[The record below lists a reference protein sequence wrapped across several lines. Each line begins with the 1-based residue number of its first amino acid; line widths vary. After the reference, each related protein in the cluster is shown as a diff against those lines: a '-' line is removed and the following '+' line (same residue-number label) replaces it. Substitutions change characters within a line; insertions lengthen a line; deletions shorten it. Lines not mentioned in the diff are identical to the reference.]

1 MSTPTT
7 TFTQTVT
14 PIDLQVTG
22 MTCASCAMRI
32 EKKLNKVPG
41 VVATVNY
48 ATETAHVESP
58 AGVSL
63 EELVAVVEAAGY
75 GVREPE
81 QDVDDDPDELGRRWR
96 VSAVLTAP
104 VLLMSMV
111 PALQFSGWQWLAFLL
126 ASIVVLW
133 GGKPFHRAAWTN
145 ARHGA
150 TTMDTLVSIG
160 VLAAYLWSAFAV
172 LFTSAGELGMT
183 MTVSWLPL
191 HDTSG
196 STPDLYFESA
206 SVVVTFLLLGRWLEH
221 RAKRSSGA
229 ALRALLHLAPATAW
243 LRTTTGDV
251 EVPASHVRVGDLVI
265 ARPGERIAT
274 DGVVVEGTS
283 AIDASMLTGE
293 SVPIDVSVGDE
304 VEGGTVVQDGLL
316 VVRATRVGSDTAL
329 ARITAM
335 VTAAQSG
342 KAPVQRLADRV
353 ASVFVPVVLVIA
365 LVTLLG
371 WGCTTGWQ
379 QGFTAA
385 VAVLVIACPC
395 ALGLATPTALLV
407 GTGRGATLGI
417 LVRGPEVLESTRRID
432 TVVLDKTGTL
442 TTGVM
447 TVVHQRGDD
456 EAVTLA
462 GALEA
467 GSTHPI
473 ARAVTDY
480 AARVGSRTAAARQAA
495 THGHEHGGLVLATDA
510 DTHQA
515 VRGDGVAGRISGH
528 DVRVGRPE
536 WVGVDEP
543 WWTEADAWRRD
554 GLTAV
559 AVSVDDEVRA
569 MLAVGDEVRPGA
581 HHAVAAL
588 RDLGLEPVMVTG
600 DAEAVARSVAE
611 EVGIDHVVA
620 DARPEHKVAEVDRLR
635 ASGRVVAVIGD
646 GINDAAALAA
656 ADLGIAMGGGTDVAI
671 EAADITLLRDDLRT
685 AGDAVRLSRATLR
698 TIKQNLGWAFG
709 YNVAAIPLAAAG
721 LLTPMIA
728 GLAMAMSSVCVVANS
743 LRLRRFH

>member
-1 MSTPTT
+1 MSTPVTT
-7 TFTQTVT
+7 TFEQTVT

-22 MTCASCAMRI
+22 MTCASCAARI

-48 ATETAHVESP
+48 ATETAHVETP
-58 AGVSL
+58 AGVTL
-63 EELVAVVEAAGY
+63 EQLVAVVEATGY
-75 GVREPE
+75 GVREE
-81 QDVDDDPDELGRRWR
+81 EHEVDADPDELGRRWR
-96 VSAVLTAP
+96 VSAVLTVP
-104 VLLMSMV
+104 VLLISMV
-111 PALQFSGWQWLAFLL
+111 PALQFTGWQWVAFLL

-145 ARHGA
+145 AKHRA
-150 TTMDTLVSIG
+150 TTMDTLVSLG
-160 VLAAYLWSAFAV
+160 VLSAYLWSAFAV

-183 MTVSWLPL
+183 MTVSWLPMADDAT
-191 HDTSG
+191 HG
-196 STPDLYFESA
+196 VPDLYFESA
-206 SVVVTFLLLGRWLEH
+206 AVVVTFLLLGRWLEH
-221 RAKRSSGA
+221 RAKRRSGA
-229 ALRALLHLAPATAW
+229 ALRALLDLAPATAW
-243 LRTTTGDV
+243 LRTPAGDT
-251 EVPASHVRVGDLVI
+251 EVPASHVHVGDLVI

-274 DGVVVEGTS
+274 DGVVVEGSS

-293 SVPIDVSVGDE
+293 SVPIDVTVGDE
-304 VEGGTVVQDGLL
+304 VAGGTVVQDGLL
-316 VVRATRVGSDTAL
+316 LVRATRVGADTAL
-329 ARITAM
+329 ARITAL

-353 ASVFVPVVLVIA
+353 AAVFVPVVLVIA
-365 LVTLLG
+365 LVTLLA
-371 WGCTTGWQ
+371 WGFTTGWQ

-407 GTGRGATLGI
+407 GTGRGATMGI
-417 LVRGPEVLESTRRID
+417 LVRGPEVLESTRRVD

-447 TVVHQRGDD
+447 TVVHRRGDD
-456 EAVTLA
+456 DAVVLA
-462 GALEA
+462 GSLES

-473 ARAVTDY
+473 ARAVTAY
-480 AARVGSRTAAARQAA
+480 AGQ
-495 THGHEHGGLVLATDA
+495 LATVPA
-510 DTHQA
+510 AETHQA
-515 VRGDGVAGRISGH
+515 VRGDGVVGRVSGH

-543 WWTEADAWRRD
+543 WWGEADSWRRD
-554 GLTAV
+554 GLTAI
-559 AVSVDDEVRA
+559 AVSVDGEVRA
-569 MLAVGDEVRPGA
+569 LLAVGDEVRPTTL
-581 HHAVAAL
+581 HAVAQL
-588 RDLGLEPVMVTG
+588 RELGLEPVMVTG
-600 DAEAVARSVAE
+600 DAEAVARSVAAS
-611 EVGIDHVVA
+611 VGIDRVIA
-620 DARPEHKVAEVDRLR
+620 DARPEDKVAEVRRLR
-635 ASGRVVAVIGD
+635 ESGRVVAVIGD

-728 GLAMAMSSVCVVANS
+728 GLAMAMSSVCVVGNS